1 MQPLS
6 SKNAPGRFSRG
17 DKAAGDWIYYE
28 FYPFVFALVSNMTD
42 SSEDT
47 KDLVHDIFAKLF
59 AGHGRFANR
68 ESIRSLLNQIGVN
81 HCLNYLKK
89 RERKT
94 KRTTEFID
102 ESMFPDD
109 GAVESTEARA
119 AYFNLIWRAIQK
131 LQDDKRRFFLLSF
144 KEDLSNQQLAERL
157 GISVQTVANK
167 KTIILK
173 TVKDEIG
180 KMKANEMNE
189 VFILLLILFVY
200 EKF

>member
-1 MQPLS
+1 
-6 SKNAPGRFSRG
+6 
-17 DKAAGDWIYYE
+17 
-28 FYPFVFALVSNMTD
+28 
-42 SSEDT
+42 
-47 KDLVHDIFAKLF
+47 VHDIFAILF

-89 RERKT
+89 REKKT

-102 ESMFPDD
+102 ESMVPDD
-109 GAVESTEARA
+109 RTVERA
-119 AYFNLIWRAIQK
+119 EDRATCYSLVYRAIQK
-131 LQDDKRRFFLLSF
+131 LPDDKRRFFLLSF

-173 TVKDEIG
+173 TLKDEIG
-180 KMKANEMNE
+180 KMNTNEMNE
-189 VFILLLILFVY
+189 AIILLLILFLY
-200 EKF
+200 ETF